1 MSTDPTLE
9 NYFAAFAKDVIGN
22 RQVFDS
28 PFGQKEII
36 YADWTASGRAFLPIE
51 DCIQKNVLP
60 FVGNTHTATTIT
72 GTYMSNAYEQAK
84 KIIKNHVHAATEDVL
99 IFCGSGMTHA
109 VNKLQR
115 ILGLRVPE
123 RMKDYMQQKKS
134 CPPSEERLKP
144 VVFVTHMEHHSNHTS
159 WLETI
164 ATIIIINPS
173 ANGNVDLAHLGQ
185 LLEQYKDRKYKIAA
199 VTACSNVTGIE
210 TPYHEIAKMLHG
222 CGGWCFVDFACS
234 APYTA
239 MNMHPQQKGAHLDA
253 IYFSG
258 HKFLGGPGT
267 PGILVFNRE
276 LYTNCVPDQP
286 GGGTVLYSN
295 PWDNHSYVSNIEQR
309 EDGGTPPFL
318 PAIKAAMCIR
328 LKEAMGIDKI
338 REREKEI
345 VDLVFSRLETI
356 KNCVLLEAGNKQRL
370 PIFSIVVKDASHHLF
385 VKLLNDRFGIQSR
398 GGCSCAGTYGHYL
411 LQVGKKK
418 SYEILHALRK
428 GDLSVKPGWIRISLH
443 PIMSNA
449 TINAIMDAVELTAA
463 NYPVW
468 SKDYSYDPDSDEYYY
483 KGMPPNKQTPV
494 DSWFTPLSPMRV
506 EDHMQ
511 LFPAICHL

>member
-1 MSTDPTLE
+1 MIMDSTLE
-9 NYFAAFAKDVIGN
+9 NYFAVFARDIIGKD
-22 RQVFDS
+22 QVFDS

-36 YADWTASGRAFLPIE
+36 YADWTASGRAFQPIE

-60 FVGNTHTATTIT
+60 FAGNTHTATTVT
-72 GTYMSNAYEQAK
+72 GTYMSHAYEQAK
-84 KIIKNHVHAATEDVL
+84 NIIRQHVHAAGDDTL

-123 RMKDYMQQKKS
+123 RMKDYFRHTNS
-134 CPPSEERLKP
+134 YTPGDERLRP

-164 ATIIIINPS
+164 ATVIIINPA
-173 ANGNVDLAHLGQ
+173 ANGNVDLAHLRQ

-210 TPYHEIAKMLHG
+210 TPYYAIAQMLHNHA
-222 CGGWCFVDFACS
+222 GWCFVDFACS
-234 APYTA
+234 APYV
-239 MNMHPQQKGAHLDA
+239 NIDMHPEAKGAHLDA
-253 IYFSG
+253 VYFSG

-267 PGILVFNRE
+267 PGILIFNNR
-276 LYTNCVPDQP
+276 LYTNQVPDQP

-295 PWDNHSYVSNIEQR
+295 PWDAHRYVNSIEQR
-309 EDGGTPPFL
+309 EDGGTPPFIS
-318 PAIKAAMCIR
+318 AIKVAMCIR
-328 LKEAMGIDKI
+328 LKEEMGVNKI
-338 REREKEI
+338 RDREKEMAA
-345 VDLVFSRLETI
+345 LVFNRLEKI
-356 KNCVLLEAGNKQRL
+356 KNCVLLEPGYKQRL
-370 PIFSIVVKDASHHLF
+370 AIFSFVVKDTNHHLF

-411 LQVGKKK
+411 LHVGKEK

-428 GDLSVKPGWIRISLH
+428 GNLSVKPGWIRISLH

-449 TINAIMDAVELTAA
+449 TINALMDAVELTAA
-463 NYPVW
+463 SYPAW
-468 SKDYSYDPDSDEYYY
+468 SKDYSYDPASNEYYY
-483 KGMPPNKQTPV
+483 KGMSSNWQTPV
-494 DSWFTPLSPMRV
+494 DTWFNPSSR
-506 EDHMQ
+506 
-511 LFPAICHL
+511 PAG